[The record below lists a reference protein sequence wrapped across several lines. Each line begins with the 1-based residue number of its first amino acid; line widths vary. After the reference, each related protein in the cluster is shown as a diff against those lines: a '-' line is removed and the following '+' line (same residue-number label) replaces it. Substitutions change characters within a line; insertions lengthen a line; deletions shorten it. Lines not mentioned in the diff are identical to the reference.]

1 MLGAARGEMQA
12 VALLDFGRRPAFRRG
27 MPAPESTRVQTA
39 AAHVRAHRDLA
50 PKVGLVLGSGL
61 GGYADTL
68 VDPTKLAYEHVP
80 GMPRSRVEGHAG
92 NLVLGKVHGM
102 PVVAMQGRVHLYEGH
117 SPADVVFGARL
128 MIALGA
134 RTLLV
139 TNAAGGCGD
148 GMAAGDLMVIDDHL
162 NMTGQSPLTGEN
174 DAALGVRFPDL
185 SEAYDARLRALADRV
200 AGSQGFSLRHG
211 VYAGNLGPAYETPA
225 EVRMARTLGAHAV
238 GMSTVLEVIA
248 ARHMG
253 ARVLG
258 LSCITN
264 LAAGISAQPLS
275 HDEVTETA
283 NRVKG
288 RFTALVD
295 GILAAI
301 AKGEA

>member
-1 MLGAARGEMQA
+1 MS
-12 VALLDFGRRPAFRRG
+12 V
-27 MPAPESTRVQTA
+27 PESTRVHAA
-39 AAHVRAHRDLA
+39 AAHVKAHRDLA

-61 GGYADTL
+61 GDYADTL
-68 VDPTKLAYEHVP
+68 ADPLRLPYEHVP

-92 NLVLGKVHGM
+92 NLVLGKVHGL

-134 RTLLV
+134 RTLV
-139 TNAAGGCGD
+139 ITNAAGGCGD
-148 GMAAGDLMVIDDHL
+148 GFQAGDLMVIDDHL
-162 NMTGQSPLTGEN
+162 NLTGKSPLTGEN

-185 SEAYDARLRALADRV
+185 SEAYDAGLRTLADRV
-200 AGSQGFSLRHG
+200 ATAQGFALRHG

-225 EVRMARTLGAHAV
+225 EVRMAKTLGAHAV

-264 LAAGISAQPLS
+264 LAAGISKSALS
-275 HDEVTETA
+275 HAEVTDTA

-288 RFTALVD
+288 RFTHLVD
-295 GILAAI
+295 GILTEL
-301 AKGEA
+301 AKEAT